1 MSQKTILAAIDLLH
15 VDHHKDILTKA
26 AKFAELDDARL
37 VVVTVIPDFGMSIV
51 GTYFDKDTEKKALKQ
66 AAEDL
71 HAAVRNHLGQEE
83 DRQIKHVVCHGN
95 AYEEILDTAE
105 KFDASLIVMGAHKPE
120 IRDYLL
126 GPNAARVVRHS
137 KCSVF
142 VVR

>member
-1 MSQKTILAAIDLLH
+1 MTKTVLAAIDLI
-15 VDHHKDILTKA
+15 HKDLHGDILGKA

-51 GTYFDKDTEKKALKQ
+51 GTYFDEDAEKKALTQ
-66 AAEDL
+66 AATDL
-71 HAAVRNHLGQEE
+71 HSAVTEQLGESE
-83 DRQIKHVVCHGN
+83 DKQIKHVVCHGN
-95 AYEEILDTAE
+95 AYEEILETAD
-105 KFDASLIVMGAHKPE
+105 KFDVNLIVMGAHAPK

-137 KCSVF
+137 TCSVF

>member
-1 MSQKTILAAIDLLH
+1 MPNTVLAAIDLVH
-15 VDHHKDILTKA
+15 AGHHADILGRA
-26 AKFAELDDARL
+26 AKMAELDDARL

-51 GTYFDKDTEKKALKQ
+51 GSYFDEDVEKKALKQ
-66 AAEDL
+66 AATDL
-71 HAAVRNHLGQEE
+71 HAVVATHLGTQE

-95 AYEEILDTAE
+95 AYEEILETAE
-105 KFDASLIVMGAHKPE
+105 KFEVGLIVMGAHAPK